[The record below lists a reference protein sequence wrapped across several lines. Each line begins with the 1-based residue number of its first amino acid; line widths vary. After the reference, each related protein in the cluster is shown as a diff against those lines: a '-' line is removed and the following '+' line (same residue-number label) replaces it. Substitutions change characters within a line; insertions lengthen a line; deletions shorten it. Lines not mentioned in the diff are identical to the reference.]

1 MIFLYYLCLK
11 NNKIPENITK
21 NIPENIP
28 KKEIFRNKIPK
39 KKIKHYWIEYCGGK
53 SLNILD

>member
-11 NNKIPENITK
+11 NNK
-21 NIPENIP
+21 IPENIP

-39 KKIKHYWIEYCGGK
+39 KKRKHDWIEYCGGQ